1 MLLVALNYRFH
12 SMCVCVCVYTVI
24 SAYTIGKEACSFY
37 AKN

>member
-12 SMCVCVCVYTVI
+12 SMCVCVYTVI